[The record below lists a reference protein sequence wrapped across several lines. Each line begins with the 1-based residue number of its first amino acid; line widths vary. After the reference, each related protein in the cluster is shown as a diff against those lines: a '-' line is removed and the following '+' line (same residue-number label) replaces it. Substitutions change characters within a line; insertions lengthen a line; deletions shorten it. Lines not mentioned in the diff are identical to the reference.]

1 MKSALPLFLLLIST
15 FSYSQDNKKY
25 LDAMQRNL
33 KLMDTAMSVT
43 TMQQLSNSFERIGNA
58 EKNKWLPYYYASY
71 CIARMSYLADDKSKI
86 DGMLDKA
93 QQLIDKADTLQPEN
107 SEIYT
112 VKSMITSGR
121 IMVDPAS
128 RGEQFGTQS
137 GIILEKAIQLDSE
150 NPRPYLLKGTAA
162 FYTPPAYGGG
172 KEKAAVLLQKSILK
186 YEAFQPADE
195 LMPDWGEARAK
206 QLLEMCKQ

>member
-1 MKSALPLFLLLIST
+1 MKSRLLLLLLFIST
-15 FSYSQDNKKY
+15 FSFSQDHKKY
-25 LDAMQRNL
+25 MDAMQRNL
-33 KLMDTAMSVT
+33 KLMDTAQSVAT
-43 TMQQLSNSFERIGNA
+43 LQQLSNSFERIGNA
-58 EKNKWLPYYYASY
+58 EKDIWLPYYYASY
-71 CIARMSYLADDKSKI
+71 CLARLSFATEDKSQL

-121 IMVDPAS
+121 IMVDPSS
-128 RGEQFGTQS
+128 RGAQFGPQS
-137 GIILEKAIQLDSE
+137 GMILEKAIQLDPE

-162 FYTPPAYGGG
+162 FYTPAAYGGG
-172 KEKAAVLLQKSILK
+172 KDKATALLQKSLLK
-186 YEAFQPADE
+186 YDKFQPSDE